1 MSISG
6 ISGQNYY
13 SNAVYNQQ
21 NNRQQMQTDFA
32 QLGQDLQSGNLTQ
45 AQSDYTNIQSL
56 QQSMQANSNAS
67 GMRGMHHHH
76 GVGGIEALLQEL
88 NSDPST
94 TTNVAQ
100 NTSPDGSSTQNQNS
114 NSSSQSLQSI
124 QSLISQYMQNMLTG
138 MNNQESQAG
147 ALSLTNLNL
156 TI

>member
-6 ISGQNYY
+6 ISGQNYF
-13 SNAVYNQQ
+13 SNAIYNQQ

-56 QQSMQANSNAS
+56 QQSMQANSN
-67 GMRGMHHHH
+67 
-76 GVGGIEALLQEL
+76 
-88 NSDPST
+88 
-94 TTNVAQ
+94 
-100 NTSPDGSSTQNQNS
+100 
-114 NSSSQSLQSI
+114 SSSQSLQSI

-147 ALSLTNLNL
+147 ALGLTNLNL

>member
-56 QQSMQANSNAS
+56 QQSSQANSNAS

-76 GVGGIEALLQEL
+76 GGGGIEALLQEL
-88 NSDPST
+88 NSDSST

-100 NTSPDGSSTQNQNS
+100 NTSSDGSSTQNQNS

-124 QSLISQYMQNMLTG
+124 QSLISQYMQNMLIG